1 MCLHTATSHY
11 KKLKSCLAVN
21 STIYIQCDVLTVLR
35 FLLGSGQRHVE
46 TPWVIQEADAL
57 VLIGT
62 YTRQDDE
69 VLLSA
74 LEGIYAGNFHL
85 L

>member
-1 MCLHTATSHY
+1 MSWLC
-11 KKLKSCLAVN
+11 AVPFL
-21 STIYIQCDVLTVLR
+21 IHCDVLTALLR
-35 FLLGSGQRHVE
+35 FLLGSGQRYVE
-46 TPWVIQEADAL
+46 TTWVIQEADAL

-62 YTRQDDE
+62 NTRQDDE

-74 LEGIYAGNFHL
+74 LEGVHAGNFHL

>member
-1 MCLHTATSHY
+1 M
-11 KKLKSCLAVN
+11 KKLFSCQQYLICIHCGVV
-21 STIYIQCDVLTVLR
+21 TVVLR
-35 FLLGSGQRHVE
+35 FLLCSGQRHIQ
-46 TPWVIQEADAL
+46 TTWVIQEADAL

-62 YTRQDDE
+62 NARQDDE

-74 LEGIYAGNFHL
+74 LEGVHASNFHL

>member
-1 MCLHTATSHY
+1 ML
-11 KKLKSCLAVN
+11 
-21 STIYIQCDVLTVLR
+21 IVLLR
-35 FLLGSGQRHVE
+35 FLLGSGQRHIE
-46 TPWVIQEADAL
+46 TTRVIQEANAL

-62 YTRQDDE
+62 HTRQDDE